1 MQWSIRSECALK
13 LMMYLATHSD
23 ERNTIDGVAD
33 ARSLSRGHL
42 SHVVYHL
49 ARAGFI
55 ETRRGQGGGLF
66 LTTAPEEIS
75 LGALLRY
82 TEKTGDSETLGPVL
96 DEAYEAFFKVLDPV
110 TLKDL
115 IGH

>member
-13 LMMYLATHSD
+13 LMMHLATHPD
-23 ERNTIDGVAD
+23 ERNTINGVAG
-33 ARSLSRGHL
+33 ACSLSRDHL
-42 SHVVYHL
+42 GHVVYHL

-66 LTTAPEEIS
+66 LTTEPEEIS

-96 DEAYEAFFKVLDPV
+96 DEACEAFFKMLDAV
-110 TLKDL
+110 TLRDL
-115 IGH
+115 IED

>member
-13 LMMYLATHSD
+13 LMVHLATHPN
-23 ERNTIDGVAD
+23 ERNTIDGVAGIH
-33 ARSLSRGHL
+33 ALSRGHL
-42 SHVVYHL
+42 GHVVYHL

-66 LTTAPEEIS
+66 LAKAPEEFS

-96 DEAYEAFFKVLDPV
+96 DEAYEAFFKVLDAV
-110 TLKDL
+110 TLRDL
-115 IGH
+115 IED